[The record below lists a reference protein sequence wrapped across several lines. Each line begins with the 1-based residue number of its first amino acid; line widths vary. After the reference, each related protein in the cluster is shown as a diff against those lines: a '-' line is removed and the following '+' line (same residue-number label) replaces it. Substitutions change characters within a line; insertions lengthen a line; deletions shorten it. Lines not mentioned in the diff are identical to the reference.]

1 MKLMVPLIEKS
12 CDTLMEKLV
21 KIADSDESV
30 DMLDWFRQLT
40 FEIILSTAFGVDANI
55 QMGENAEML
64 EKAQAQFKI
73 PLIVRQIGRLPLGS
87 YFFWLMGAIFGN
99 QPTYFLGI
107 VDEILKSRRQ
117 MGLTGRKDL
126 LELMMMA
133 NEETTVEGVSRLTDD
148 EIVAQSVIFLLA
160 GYETSSST
168 LGFTLYYLAVNPD
181 VQDKLRTEIQEAL
194 ETNTNIPLY
203 EVAQNIEY
211 LDCVIKESQ
220 RLCPSGAQANREC
233 SEDYDLNGIHIPAG
247 TEILIPIYA
256 LHHDPDAWEDPKKFD
271 PERFR
276 GPAKDAR
283 RAFQFLPFG
292 AGPRNCIGMRFA
304 LMEIKIAL
312 VKILMKYKFVQ
323 SPETQVPLV
332 IHPGGTL
339 CARDGVSVRVE
350 SITDF

>member
-1 MKLMVPLIEKS
+1 
-12 CDTLMEKLV
+12 
-21 KIADSDESV
+21 
-30 DMLDWFRQLT
+30 MLDWFRQLT

-133 NEETTVEGVSRLTDD
+133 NEETTVEGVCRLTDD

-194 ETNTNIPLY
+194 ETNTNILLY

-247 TEILIPIYA
+247 TEILIPI
-256 LHHDPDAWEDPKKFD
+256 
-271 PERFR
+271 
-276 GPAKDAR
+276 
-283 RAFQFLPFG
+283 
-292 AGPRNCIGMRFA
+292 
-304 LMEIKIAL
+304 
-312 VKILMKYKFVQ
+312 
-323 SPETQVPLV
+323 
-332 IHPGGTL
+332 
-339 CARDGVSVRVE
+339 
-350 SITDF
+350 